1 MKTCNGGQTIERKN
15 SAHCFVTEF
24 PIADHDINFAIV
36 KVSSRYPASGYASN
50 IISKEIVYVQEGV
63 GKVVVNDIEHPLK
76 QGDAVLISANEKFYW
91 DGNMTLHIACTPAFT
106 PNQHIH
112 IEE

>member
-36 KVSSRYPASGYASN
+36 KVSSRYPDSGYATN
-50 IISKEIVYVQEGV
+50 TISKEIVYVQEGG
-63 GKVVVNDIEHPLK
+63 GKVVVGNVGFALIP
-76 QGDAVLISANEKFYW
+76 GDAVLISPNEKYYF
-91 DGNMTLHIACTPAFT
+91 DGDMTLHISCTPAFR
-106 PNQHIH
+106 PEQHIH
-112 IEE
+112 IDE